1 MVGFVPPL
9 NLLRNVVMKQIRP
22 ILWIL
27 LALYA
32 LNIFGCSLNF
42 RPTAAQSLKNYKRA
56 YLKPT
61 PELWYGVSKVEIRDG
76 GCVCHTSTSFATE
89 VSNCLKGWN
98 VSMQFSKNLTD
109 ELSRHASF
117 DIVPEKTQPESE
129 NLVDKVIDL
138 SMELFFE
145 GENPKIALLVHW
157 NVASPA
163 EIQGRGNIPMLS
175 NAREFNP
182 LDYDRLSAFKPIY
195 VGGCLLVQSE
205 NFSKNQ
211 WLADD
216 GRLIKSEMKRLVES
230 LAKQTSQEL
239 MP

>member
-1 MVGFVPPL
+1 
-9 NLLRNVVMKQIRP
+9 MKRIRP
-22 ILWIL
+22 ILFVLLIL
-27 LALYA
+27 FVLS
-32 LNIFGCSLNF
+32 IFGCSLNF
-42 RPTAAQSLKNYKRA
+42 RLTATQSLKNYKKL

-61 PELWYGVSKVEIRDG
+61 PELWYGVSKVEIKNG
-76 GCVCHTSTSFATE
+76 SCICHTSTSFAAE

-98 VSMQFSKNLTD
+98 VSKQFSKNLTD
-109 ELSRHASF
+109 ELSGRASF
-117 DIVPEKTQPESE
+117 DIVPEKTQTETE
-129 NLVDKVIDL
+129 NLVDKVIEP

-163 EIQGRGNIPMLS
+163 EIQGQDNIPMLS

-182 LDYDRLSAFKPIY
+182 LDYDRLSAFKPTY

-216 GRLIKSEMKRLVES
+216 GRLIKNEMKRLVES

-239 MP
+239 IP